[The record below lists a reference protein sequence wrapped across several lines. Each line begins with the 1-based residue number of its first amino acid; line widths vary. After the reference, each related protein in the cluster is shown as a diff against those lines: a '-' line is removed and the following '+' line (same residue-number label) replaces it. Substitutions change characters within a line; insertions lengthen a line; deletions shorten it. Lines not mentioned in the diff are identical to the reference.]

1 MDSILYNANIVTV
14 DKRNPRAEAVAIK
27 GRRISMVGSNQK
39 ILSLKNKNTKIINL
53 KGKTVVPGFNDS
65 HMHILSYALNQEKVN
80 LNNCKGIKHLIEIVK
95 NFIGKSDIA
104 KGSWVQ
110 GRGWNEIFF
119 EQERLP
125 SRHDLDKISSQYPII
140 LTRVCG
146 HLGVTNTLALKMA
159 GIYQDPPQLKSG
171 SIDKDEEGIATGV
184 LREDEALDMVYKL
197 IPEITKKKV
206 KELLLKG
213 QKECLKFGLTSLQSD
228 DFCSANVGFKEIL
241 DVYFELDRQK
251 KLLVRTNKQIRLDTL
266 EDLKSFLEM
275 GYKTGDGSEFF
286 KIGPLKLIADGS
298 LGAKTAALF
307 QGYKDDKTNKGI
319 LMYSKKNLDDLVTVA
334 YNNNLQVAI
343 HAIGDCAISQVVET
357 YQKVLTGD
365 LKKDARFRIVH
376 CQITTE
382 ELIDKLRKYNIIADI
397 QPTFVSTD
405 LSIVE
410 SRIGK
415 GRAKWTYN
423 WKTLLDK
430 SINIGAGSDCPV
442 ESFNPFLGIYSA
454 VTRKNLQGYP
464 EEGWL
469 PEQKIS
475 VAEALYLFTMGS
487 AYSSFEEELKGS
499 ISPGKLADIA
509 ILSEDIFSIPADDIK
524 DVKIEKTIVDGKILY
539 ES

>member
-1 MDSILYNANIVTV
+1 MDLILHNSNIITV
-14 DKRNPRAEAVAIK
+14 DKKNPRAEAVAIK
-27 GRRISMVGSNQK
+27 GSRISMIGSNQK
-39 ILSLKNKNTKIINL
+39 ILSLKDKNTKIIDL

-65 HMHILSYALNQEKVN
+65 HMHLLAYALSQEKVN
-80 LNNCKGIKHLIEIVK
+80 LNNCKGVGHLIETVK
-95 NFIGKSDIA
+95 NFIEKNDIA
-104 KGSWVQ
+104 EGSWVQ
-110 GRGWNEIFF
+110 GRGWNETFF
-119 EQERLP
+119 EQKCLP

-140 LTRVCG
+140 LTRACG
-146 HLGVTNTLALKMA
+146 HLGITNTQALKIA
-159 GIYQDPPQLKSG
+159 GIYQDPPKLKSG
-171 SIDKDEEGIATGV
+171 SIDRDEKGIATGV
-184 LREDEALDMVYKL
+184 LREDEALDIVYKL
-197 IPEITKKKV
+197 IPKITKQKV

-228 DFCSANVGFKEIL
+228 DFCSVNGDFKEIL
-241 DVYFELDRQK
+241 EAYFELDCQK
-251 KLLVRTNKQIRLDTL
+251 KLLVRTNEQMRLDTL
-266 EDLKSFLEM
+266 ADLKSFLET

-298 LGAKTAALF
+298 LGAKTAALC
-307 QGYKDDKTNKGI
+307 QDYEDDKDNKGI
-319 LMYSKKNLDDLVTVA
+319 LIYPQEKLYNLVKMA

-343 HAIGDCAISQVVET
+343 HAIGDRAINQVIEV
-357 YQKVLTGD
+357 YQKVLKGYP
-365 LKKDARFRIVH
+365 KKDARFRIIH

-382 ELIDKLRKYNIIADI
+382 DLIDKFRKYNIIADI

-415 GRAKWTYN
+415 KRAKWTYN

-430 SINIGAGSDCPV
+430 GINIGAGSDCPV
-442 ESFNPFLGIYSA
+442 ESFNPLLGIYSA
-454 VTRKNLQGYP
+454 VTRKDLQGYP

-475 VAEALYLFTMGS
+475 IAQALYLFTMGS

-499 ISPGKLADIA
+499 ISTGKLADMA
-509 ILSEDIFSIPADDIK
+509 VLSEDIFSIPADDIK
-524 DVKIEKTIVDGKILY
+524 DLKIEKTIVGGKNLY

>member
-1 MDSILYNANIVTV
+1 MDIILYNANIITV
-14 DKRNPRAEAVAIK
+14 DKKIPRAEAVAIK
-27 GRRISMVGSNQK
+27 SRRISGIGPNQK
-39 ILSLKNKNTKIINL
+39 ILSLKNKYTKIIDL

-65 HMHILSYALNQEKVN
+65 HMHILSYALNQEKAN
-80 LNNCKGIKHLIEIVK
+80 LNNCKGIEHLIEIVK
-95 NFIGKSDIA
+95 DFIRKSNIA
-104 KGSWVQ
+104 KGNWVQ
-110 GRGWNEIFF
+110 GRGWNEKFF
-119 EQERLP
+119 ERERLP
-125 SRHDLDKISSQYPII
+125 SRYDLDKISSQHPII

-146 HLGVTNTLALKMA
+146 HLGVANTLALKMA

-197 IPEITKKKV
+197 TPKITKKKV

-228 DFCSANVGFKEIL
+228 DFCSVNVGFKEIL

-251 KLLVRTNKQIRLDTL
+251 KLLVRTNEQMRLDTL

-275 GYKTGDGSEFF
+275 GYKTGNGSEFF
-286 KIGPLKLIADGS
+286 KIGPLKLISDGS

-319 LMYSKKNLDDLVTVA
+319 LIYSKENLDDLVTMA

-343 HAIGDCAISQVVET
+343 HAIGDRAISQVIEV
-357 YQKVLTGD
+357 YQEV
-365 LKKDARFRIVH
+365 LKKDPKNDVRFRIIH

-410 SRIGK
+410 SRIGRK
-415 GRAKWTYN
+415 RAKWTYN
-423 WKTLLDK
+423 WKTLLDRD
-430 SINIGAGSDCPV
+430 INIGAGSDCPV
-442 ESFNPFLGIYSA
+442 ESFNPLLGIYSA
-454 VTRKNLQGYP
+454 VTRKDLKGYP
-464 EEGWL
+464 DEGWL

-475 VAEALYLFTMGS
+475 IVQALYLFTMGS

-499 ISPGKLADIA
+499 ISTGKLADMA
-509 ILSEDIFSIPADDIK
+509 VLSEDIFTIPADDIK
-524 DVKIEKTIVDGKILY
+524 EVKVEKTIVGGKILY

>member
-1 MDSILYNANIVTV
+1 MDTILYNANIITV
-14 DKRNPRAEAVAIK
+14 DKKNPRAEAVAIK
-27 GRRISMVGSNQK
+27 GRKVSIIGSNQK
-39 ILSLKNKNTKIINL
+39 ILSLKNKSTKIINL
-53 KGKTVVPGFNDS
+53 NGKTVVPGFNDS
-65 HMHILSYALNQEKVN
+65 HMHILSYALNQEKIN
-80 LNNCKGIKHLIEIVK
+80 LNNCKGIEQLIEIVK
-95 NFIGKSDIA
+95 NFIGKSNIA
-104 KGSWVQ
+104 EGGWVQ

-125 SRHDLDKISSQYPII
+125 SRHDLDKISSRYPII
-140 LTRVCG
+140 LTRICG
-146 HLGVTNTLALKMA
+146 HLGVTNTLALKIA

-197 IPEITKKKV
+197 IPEMTKKKI

-228 DFCSANVGFKEIL
+228 DFCSANMGFKEIL
-241 DVYFELDRQK
+241 DVYLELNCQK
-251 KLLVRTNKQIRLDTL
+251 KLLVRTNEQMRLDTL
-266 EDLKSFLEM
+266 EELKSFLEM

-319 LMYSKKNLDDLVTVA
+319 LIYSKENLDDLVTMA

-343 HAIGDCAISQVVET
+343 HAIGDRAINQVIEV
-357 YQKVLTGD
+357 YQKVLKGD
-365 LKKDARFRIVH
+365 PKNDARFRIVH

-382 ELIDKLRKYNIIADI
+382 EIIDKLRKYNIIADI
-397 QPTFVSTD
+397 QPTFVSSD

-415 GRAKWTYN
+415 KRAKWTYN

-430 SINIGAGSDCPV
+430 GINIGAGSDCPV
-442 ESFNPFLGIYSA
+442 ESFNPLLGIYSA

-469 PEQKIS
+469 PKQKIS
-475 VAEALYLFTMGS
+475 VVEALYLFTMGS

-499 ISPGKLADIA
+499 ISPGKLADMVV
-509 ILSEDIFSIPADDIK
+509 LSEDIFSIPVDDIK
-524 DVKIEKTIVDGKILY
+524 DVKVEKTIVGGEFLY
-539 ES
+539 

>member
-1 MDSILYNANIVTV
+1 MDLILHNANIVTV
-14 DKRNPRAEAVAIK
+14 DKKNLRAEAVAIK
-27 GRRISMVGSNQK
+27 GRRISKIGPNQK
-39 ILSLKNKNTKIINL
+39 ILSFKNKNTKIIDL

-65 HMHILSYALNQEKVN
+65 HMHILSYALNQEKAN
-80 LNNCKGIKHLIEIVK
+80 LNNCKGIEHLIEIVK
-95 NFIGKSDIA
+95 DFIEKNNIA
-104 KGSWVQ
+104 KGNWVQ
-110 GRGWNEIFF
+110 GRGWNEKFF

-125 SRHDLDKISSQYPII
+125 SRYDLDKISSQYPII

-146 HLGVTNTLALKMA
+146 HLGVINTLALKIA

-197 IPEITKKKV
+197 IPKITKKKV

-228 DFCSANVGFKEIL
+228 DFCSGNMGFKEII

-251 KLLVRTNKQIRLDTL
+251 KLLVRTNEQMRLDTL

-275 GYKTGDGSEFF
+275 GYKTGNGSEFF
-286 KIGPLKLIADGS
+286 KIGPLKLISDGS

-307 QGYKDDKTNKGI
+307 QGYKEDKTNKGI
-319 LMYSKKNLDDLVTVA
+319 LIYSKENLDNLVTMA

-343 HAIGDCAISQVVET
+343 HAIGDRAINQVIEV
-357 YQKVLTGD
+357 YKKVLKED
-365 LKKDARFRIVH
+365 PKNNARFRIVH

-382 ELIDKLRKYNIIADI
+382 ELNNIIADI

-415 GRAKWTYN
+415 KRAKWTYN

-430 SINIGAGSDCPV
+430 GINMGAGSDCPV
-442 ESFNPFLGIYSA
+442 ESFNPLLGIYSA
-454 VTRKNLQGYP
+454 VTRKNLRCRSLIFIYYG
-464 EEGWL
+464 
-469 PEQKIS
+469 
-475 VAEALYLFTMGS
+475 
-487 AYSSFEEELKGS
+487 
-499 ISPGKLADIA
+499 
-509 ILSEDIFSIPADDIK
+509 FSIFFF
-524 DVKIEKTIVDGKILY
+524 
-539 ES
+539 